1 MLLIYSIPIHSL
13 VFFSLNLHPLHFL
26 TQILGMKHFL
36 TILTFF
42 SLLLPFL
49 FYFSQVFWLCAR
61 AMELLPKLYERSQEQ
76 LRQSH
81 RIVQQ
86 LQARSNNGG
95 ASSSSGSIN
104 SSSNPAVKCQAVLA
118 LGWQASLLED
128 SAFLGKV
135 KALSLYLCTKPDWFV
150 LETLMELRK

>member
-1 MLLIYSIPIHSL
+1 
-13 VFFSLNLHPLHFL
+13 
-26 TQILGMKHFL
+26 MKHFL

-86 LQARSNNGG
+86 LQARSNN
-95 ASSSSGSIN
+95 

-135 KALSLYLCTKPDWFV
+135 KALSLYLCTKPD
-150 LETLMELRK
+150 